1 MENHSEF
8 ETVVSCVF
16 RCETVPW
23 RSTSSQWA
31 LRVGTLSALVTEVGG
46 GWDFAL
52 RVLHSNLRDKAN
64 KSSKQHDL
72 EFVSVTIH
80 K

>member
-1 MENHSEF
+1 MGAES
-8 ETVVSCVF
+8 
-16 RCETVPW
+16 
-23 RSTSSQWA
+23 WA
-31 LRVGTLSALVTEVGG
+31 LSALVPEVGG

>member
-1 MENHSEF
+1 MEKHELS
-8 ETVVSCVF
+8 
-16 RCETVPW
+16 
-23 RSTSSQWA
+23 
-31 LRVGTLSALVTEVGG
+31 VGAESWTLSALVTEVGG